1 MGRHHRYPAGFDGC
15 SASRDDA
22 SSHAAMVL
30 MLATIF
36 LFLTFGLLMRRLG
49 PVEQTVIVAIAGA
62 MTASYSLFAN
72 RVF

>member
-1 MGRHHRYPAGFDGC
+1 
-15 SASRDDA
+15 
-22 SSHAAMVL
+22 MVL

-62 MTASYSLFAN
+62 MTASYILFAN